1 MQCCADA
8 LRLNTEKYHRWTSEV
23 ISKIRGTGGNN
34 EQRILILASPKKTTF
49 GLNHTNTSYIDSY
62 MMVDWH
68 NWAAGPNGIKGDRKY
83 WSGKGTDKQKRRIR
97 KAMQVANDFTT
108 RTGIPTYQGEWM
120 PRDN

>member
-1 MQCCADA
+1 MQCCAEA
-8 LRLNTEKYHRWTSEV
+8 LRLNTEKYYRWTSEV

-68 NWAAGPNGIKGDRKY
+68 NYAAGPNGLKGHPNF
-83 WSGKGTDKQKRRIR
+83 WSGKGTDKQKERVRQAVQDA
-97 KAMQVANDFTT
+97 KTFTA